1 MNSANTLSP
10 PNMLSSM
17 KIIIALELERTFA
30 SRQGLIYILAF
41 AFFWYFLL
49 KYAVFNETLMMMNQ
63 VVGADGVADK
73 LFANYFK
80 VAMYFFPLLCL
91 FVAANQTG
99 SDRERGTLRFMTLYC
114 SRDVIFFARFLSQ
127 ALIHYIL
134 ILFSALTTLL
144 YGLYGGDFSFQAI
157 SHSLIACANLA
168 VIILPF
174 IALMAVLSATVKSP
188 RQATF
193 YAGIIWS
200 IASGIIS
207 LLSHY
212 VPAADVLN
220 MLVPGMQFSQL
231 TSLNGSAMFSLAYI
245 PLVQSALLLMLG
257 REIMRRRSL

>member
-1 MNSANTLSP
+1 
-10 PNMLSSM
+10 MLSSM

-41 AFFWYFLL
+41 AFFWSFLL

-144 YGLYGGDFSFQAI
+144 YI